1 MLHNKFIITTSA
13 HMRLGVVHLHR
24 DLLLPA
30 DSCAGGGFWSID
42 YVSNRLLLEGRS
54 YDYGEPQWGLLN
66 SLFVPSQYR
75 GMSIYYKGDTPSADF
90 DVSAKLNVV
99 YY

>member
-1 MLHNKFIITTSA
+1 MLHNKFIITTSS

-30 DSCAGGGFWSID
+30 DTCAGGGFWSID

-54 YDYGEPQWGLLN
+54 YDYGEPQWGILN
-66 SLFVPSQYR
+66 RLFVPKQYR
-75 GMSIYYKGDTPSADF
+75 GMSIVYKGYGDYSDF
-90 DVSAKLNVV
+90 DVSGKLSII